1 LTSLLKFYDLPKDI
15 NDESILFSQLFTT
28 INELLQLN
36 IIPIINTNDAVSPPQ
51 QKDLESAAGLL
62 NITDNDSLAARISV
76 EAGADLAILVCSKSL
91 PVLQIENLLVI

>member
-1 LTSLLKFYDLPKDI
+1 MFKYNFKYDFL
-15 NDESILFSQLFTT
+15 QLFTT

-51 QKDLESAAGLL
+51 QKDMESAAGLL

-76 EAGADLAILVCSKSL
+76 EAGADLAILVRPPHFAPIS
-91 PVLQIENLLVI
+91 